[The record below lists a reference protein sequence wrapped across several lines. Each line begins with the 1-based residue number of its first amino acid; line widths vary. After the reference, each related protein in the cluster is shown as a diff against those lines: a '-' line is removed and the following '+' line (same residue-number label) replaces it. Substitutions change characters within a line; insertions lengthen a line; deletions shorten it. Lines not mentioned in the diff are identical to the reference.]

1 MGFFLLLCLATAG
14 FLIAIGIMAVRAL
27 FWVVFLPFRLAFG
40 LLLFPLWVA
49 RTALKIVGAA
59 IVLPVMAVAGGIA
72 VVGLIAAALLAV
84 LVPLAPVLLLA
95 GVVYLIVRAVSRR
108 PVPA

>member
-1 MGFFLLLCLATAG
+1 MGFFLLLCLATAA
-14 FLIAIGIMAVRAL
+14 FLFAIGIMAVRAL

-59 IVLPVMAVAGGIA
+59 IVLPVLAAAGGIA
-72 VVGLIAAALLAV
+72 VLGLIAAAMLAV
-84 LVPLAPVLLLA
+84 VVPLAPVLLLA